1 MGSCQARAALGCQSR
16 HRNRIL
22 RGIEYL
28 LWILCAG
35 QVLIWAWTLFTPI
48 TFSWQFADG
57 ESLDSWTT
65 YDGFIQFQV
74 NHGVLDIHKNTT

>member
-1 MGSCQARAALGCQSR
+1 MR

-35 QVLIWAWTLFTPI
+35 QVLNLGMDAFH
-48 TFSWQFADG
+48 ADNVF
-57 ESLDSWTT
+57 LA
-65 YDGFIQFQV
+65 IC
-74 NHGVLDIHKNTT
+74 